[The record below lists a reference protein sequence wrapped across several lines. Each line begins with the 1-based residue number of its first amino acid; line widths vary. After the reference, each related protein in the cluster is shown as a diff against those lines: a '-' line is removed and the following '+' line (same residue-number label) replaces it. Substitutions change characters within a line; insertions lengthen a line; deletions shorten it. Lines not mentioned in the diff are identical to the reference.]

1 VTLRR
6 YLSVALPF
14 REAVTSNSLY
24 YLSVRKAVYLTQKS
38 SKSTIP
44 GKLNCIN
51 DEGMKVLIVDDNQQV
66 LNALEQFLRSNFEMS
81 TIILVQDVS
90 AALEYCEQIDFDICL
105 IDYRLKDN
113 DGLTLSFKIRQ
124 MLPKTALV
132 IISGFEEPAG
142 LLEKPFD
149 AWINKTEGNKKL
161 LDFIKNIQLQK
172 I

>member
-1 VTLRR
+1 
-6 YLSVALPF
+6 
-14 REAVTSNSLY
+14 
-24 YLSVRKAVYLTQKS
+24 
-38 SKSTIP
+38 
-44 GKLNCIN
+44 
-51 DEGMKVLIVDDNQQV
+51 MKVLIVDDNQQV
-66 LNALEQFLRSNFEMS
+66 LNALERFLRSNFEMS
-81 TIILVQDVS
+81 TIISVQDVS
-90 AALEYCEQIDFDICL
+90 SALEYCEQIDFDICL
-105 IDYRLKDN
+105 IDYRLNDN

-161 LDFIKNIQLQK
+161 LDFIKNIHLQK